1 MNECKQRKTKYNY
14 DIEYVNERLR
24 ECPKLSLGK
33 IADEKQWERKAFI
46 AWLRRNFI
54 ESYSPKY
61 NV

>member
-1 MNECKQRKTKYNY
+1 MNKYRQRKTKYKY

-24 ECPKLSLGK
+24 KYPKLSLGK
-33 IADEKQWERKAFI
+33 IADEKQWDRKSFI